1 MSPVPGRR
9 GPGNPEG
16 VPRSNRTL
24 EAPPDP
30 RPTLEQVAAL
40 AGVSRATVSRVVNG
54 SPKVSPVVRAQVE
67 RAVAKLGYVPNRAAR
82 SLVTRR
88 ADSVALVVS
97 EPHARFFSEPFF
109 AGMVRGVSGALAE
122 TGVQLLLLIAQDLA
136 DRPGDHPGSPP
147 DPPRGGRLERYVVG
161 GHVDGVLLASLH
173 GDDPL
178 PATLERAGVPAV
190 LVGRPAADR
199 GAPASHV
206 DADNRGGARA
216 AVGHLAGRGRRRIAT
231 ITGPLDM
238 GVGLDRLDGYRDGL
252 AAAGLDADPGL
263 VEPGDFTEEGGA
275 AATARLLERPG
286 PPVDAVFAASDLMAA
301 GALRA
306 LRTAGR
312 RVPEDVAVVG
322 FEDSAVARYAQ
333 PPLTT
338 VRQPIEE
345 MGRQATRLLLA
356 RMAGEAG
363 GMHLVLDTE
372 LVVRAST

>member
-1 MSPVPGRR
+1 MT
-9 GPGNPEG
+9 GP
-16 VPRSNRTL
+16 
-24 EAPPDP
+24 
-30 RPTLEQVAAL
+30 PTLEQVAAL

-54 SPKVSPVVRAQVE
+54 SPKVSPGVRAQVE

-109 AGMVRGVSGALAE
+109 AGMVRGVSAVLAG
-122 TGVQLLLLIAQDLA
+122 TGVQLVLLIAQDLP
-136 DRPGDHPGSPP
+136 DR
-147 DPPRGGRLERYVVG
+147 RRLERYVVG

-178 PATLERAGVPAV
+178 PGTLERAGVPAV
-190 LVGRPAADR
+190 LVGRPAGGAR
-199 GAPASHV
+199 GTASYV
-206 DADNRGGARA
+206 DADNRGGAGK
-216 AVGHLAGRGRRRIAT
+216 AVDHLARQGRRRIAT

-238 GVGLDRLDGYRDGL
+238 GVGLDRLEGYRDGL
-252 AAAGLDADPGL
+252 AAAGLAGAGDL
-263 VEPGDFTEEGGA
+263 VEAGDFTEEGGA
-275 AATARLLERPG
+275 TAMARLLERPG
-286 PPVDAVFAASDLMAA
+286 SPVDAVFAASDLMAA

-356 RMAGEAG
+356 RVAGEAS
-363 GMHLVLDTE
+363 GMHLILDTE
-372 LVVRAST
+372 LVVRSSA

>member
-1 MSPVPGRR
+1 MSSP
-9 GPGNPEG
+9 
-16 VPRSNRTL
+16 
-24 EAPPDP
+24 
-30 RPTLEQVAAL
+30 PTLEQVAAL

-109 AGMVRGVSGALAE
+109 AGMVRGVSAALAE
-122 TGVQLLLLIAQDLA
+122 TGVQLLLLIAQGLP
-136 DRPGDHPGSPP
+136 DRQ
-147 DPPRGGRLERYVVG
+147 RLQRYVVG

-178 PATLERAGVPAV
+178 PGALERAGVPAV
-190 LVGRPAADR
+190 LVGRPAEPV
-199 GAPASHV
+199 PASYV
-206 DADNRGGARA
+206 DADNRGGAGK
-216 AVGHLAGRGRRRIAT
+216 AVEHLVRRGRRRIAT

-238 GVGLDRLDGYRDGL
+238 GVGLDRLEGYRDGL
-252 AAAGLDADPGL
+252 AAAGLAVDEDL
-263 VEPGDFTEEGGA
+263 VETGDFTGEGGA
-275 AATARLLERPG
+275 AAMARLLARPG

-306 LRTAGR
+306 LRAAGR

-345 MGRQATRLLLA
+345 MGRQATRMLLA
-356 RMAGEAG
+356 KIAGETG
-363 GMHLVLDTE
+363 GMHLILDVD
-372 LVVRAST
+372 LVERASS

>member
-1 MSPVPGRR
+1 M
-9 GPGNPEG
+9 
-16 VPRSNRTL
+16 T
-24 EAPPDP
+24 A
-30 RPTLEQVAAL
+30 PTLEQVAAL

-82 SLVTRR
+82 ALVTRR

-109 AGMVRGVSGALAE
+109 AGMVRGVSAALAE
-122 TGVQLLLLIAQDLA
+122 TGVQLVLLIAQGLP
-136 DRPGDHPGSPP
+136 DR
-147 DPPRGGRLERYVVG
+147 GRVERYVVG

-178 PATLERAGVPAV
+178 PGALERAGVPAV
-190 LVGRPAADR
+190 LVGRPA
-199 GAPASHV
+199 GTAPASYV
-206 DADNRGGARA
+206 DADNRGGARK
-216 AVGHLAGRGRRRIAT
+216 AVDHLAGLGRRRIAT
-231 ITGPLDM
+231 IAGPQDM
-238 GVGLDRLDGYRDGL
+238 GVGLDRLEGYREGRAAAGL
-252 AAAGLDADPGL
+252 AAADDL
-263 VEPGDFTEEGGA
+263 VEAGDFTEEGGA
-275 AATARLLERPG
+275 AAMERLLRRPG
-286 PPVDAVFAASDLMAA
+286 RPVDAVFAASDLMAA

-306 LRTAGR
+306 LRAAGR
-312 RVPEDVAVVG
+312 RVPKDVAVVG

-356 RMAGEAG
+356 KVAGQAG
-363 GMHLVLDTE
+363 GMHLILDVE

>member
-1 MSPVPGRR
+1 MSSP
-9 GPGNPEG
+9 
-16 VPRSNRTL
+16 
-24 EAPPDP
+24 
-30 RPTLEQVAAL
+30 PTLEQVAAL

-88 ADSVALVVS
+88 ADSVALVAS

-109 AGMVRGVSGALAE
+109 AGMVRGVSAALAE
-122 TGVQLLLLIAQDLA
+122 TGVQLLLLIAQGLP
-136 DRPGDHPGSPP
+136 DRQ
-147 DPPRGGRLERYVVG
+147 RLQRYVVG

-178 PATLERAGVPAV
+178 PGALERAGVPAV
-190 LVGRPAADR
+190 LVGRPA
-199 GAPASHV
+199 GPVPASYV
-206 DADNRGGARA
+206 DADNRGGTGK
-216 AVGHLAGRGRRRIAT
+216 AVEHLVRRGRRRIAT

-238 GVGLDRLDGYRDGL
+238 GVGLDRLEGYRDGL
-252 AAAGLDADPGL
+252 TAAGLAADEDL

-275 AATARLLERPG
+275 AAMARLLARPG

-306 LRTAGR
+306 LRAAGR

-345 MGRQATRLLLA
+345 MGRQATRMLLA
-356 RMAGEAG
+356 KIAGETG
-363 GMHLVLDTE
+363 GMHLILDVD
-372 LVVRAST
+372 LVERAST

>member
-1 MSPVPGRR
+1 LS
-9 GPGNPEG
+9 GP
-16 VPRSNRTL
+16 
-24 EAPPDP
+24 
-30 RPTLEQVAAL
+30 PTLEQVAAL

-88 ADSVALVVS
+88 ADSIALVVS
-97 EPHARFFSEPFF
+97 EPHARFLSEPFF
-109 AGMVRGVSGALAE
+109 AGMVRGVSAALAE
-122 TGVQLLLLIAQDLA
+122 TGVQLVLLIAHD
-136 DRPGDHPGSPP
+136 PP
-147 DPPRGGRLERYVVG
+147 DRGRLERYVVG

-178 PATLERAGVPAV
+178 PGILDRAGVPAV
-190 LVGRPAADR
+190 LVGRPP
-199 GAPASHV
+199 GPTPATYV
-206 DADNRGGARA
+206 DADNRGGAGK
-216 AVGHLAGRGRRRIAT
+216 AVDHLVARGRRTIAT
-231 ITGPLDM
+231 ISGPLDM
-238 GVGLDRLDGYRDGL
+238 AVGLDRLDGWRDGL
-252 AAAGLDADPGL
+252 AAAGLDGAGDL
-263 VEPGDFTEEGGA
+263 VEAGDFTEEGGA
-275 AATARLLERPG
+275 AAMGRLLARPG
-286 PPVDAVFAASDLMAA
+286 DPVDAVFAASDLMAA

-306 LRTAGR
+306 LRAAGR

-356 RMAGEAG
+356 QVAGDAG
-363 GMHLVLDTE
+363 GMHLILDTE
-372 LVVRAST
+372 LVVRASA

>member
-1 MSPVPGRR
+1 M
-9 GPGNPEG
+9 
-16 VPRSNRTL
+16 TL
-24 EAPPDP
+24 P
-30 RPTLEQVAAL
+30 PTLEQVAAL

-54 SPKVSPVVRAQVE
+54 SPKVSPGVRAQVE
-67 RAVAKLGYVPNRAAR
+67 QAVAKLGYVPNRAAR

-109 AGMVRGVSGALAE
+109 AGMVRGVSAALAA
-122 TGVQLLLLIAQDLA
+122 TGVQLVLLIAQDLP
-136 DRPGDHPGSPP
+136 DR
-147 DPPRGGRLERYVVG
+147 RRLERYVVG

-178 PATLERAGVPAV
+178 PGTLERAGVPAV
-190 LVGRPAADR
+190 LVGRPTGR
-199 GAPASHV
+199 WTGGTVPASWV
-206 DADNRGGARA
+206 DADNRGGAGK
-216 AVGHLAGRGRRRIAT
+216 AVDHLARRGRRRIAT

-238 GVGLDRLDGYRDGL
+238 GVGLDRLEGYRDGL
-252 AAAGLDADPGL
+252 AAAGLAGAGDL
-263 VEPGDFTEEGGA
+263 VETGDFTEEGGA
-275 AATARLLERPG
+275 AAMARLLERPG
-286 PPVDAVFAASDLMAA
+286 SPVDAVFAASDLMAA

-356 RMAGEAG
+356 RVAGEAG
-363 GMHLVLDTE
+363 AMHLILDTD
-372 LVVRAST
+372 LVVRSSA

>member
-1 MSPVPGRR
+1 VTASP
-9 GPGNPEG
+9 
-16 VPRSNRTL
+16 
-24 EAPPDP
+24 
-30 RPTLEQVAAL
+30 PTLEQVAAL

-54 SPKVSPVVRAQVE
+54 SPGVRPEVRAQVE

-88 ADSVALVVS
+88 ADSIALVVS

-109 AGMVRGVSGALAE
+109 AGMVRGVSAALAE
-122 TGVQLLLLIAQDLA
+122 TGVQLLLLIAQDLP
-136 DRPGDHPGSPP
+136 DR
-147 DPPRGGRLERYVVG
+147 GRLERYVVG

-178 PATLERAGVPAV
+178 PAILERAGVPAV
-190 LVGRPAADR
+190 LVGRPPGEVAA
-199 GAPASHV
+199 SYV
-206 DADNRGGARA
+206 DADNRGGARK

-231 ITGPLDM
+231 IAGPGDM

-252 AAAGLDADPGL
+252 AAAGLAGAGEL
-263 VEPGDFTEEGGA
+263 VEIGDFSEESGA
-275 AATARLLERPG
+275 AAMERLLARPG

-306 LRTAGR
+306 LRAAGR

-322 FEDSAVARYAQ
+322 FEDSPVARYTQ

-338 VRQPIEE
+338 VRQPIED

-356 RMAGEAG
+356 EAAG
-363 GMHLVLDTE
+363 GGGRLRLILDVD
-372 LVVRAST
+372 LVVREST

>member
-1 MSPVPGRR
+1 VS
-9 GPGNPEG
+9 
-16 VPRSNRTL
+16 S
-24 EAPPDP
+24 
-30 RPTLEQVAAL
+30 PTLEQVAAL

-54 SPKVSPVVRAQVE
+54 SPRVRPEVRAQVE

-88 ADSVALVVS
+88 ADSIALVVS

-122 TGVQLLLLIAQDLA
+122 TGVQLLLLIAQDLP
-136 DRPGDHPGSPP
+136 DR
-147 DPPRGGRLERYVVG
+147 GRLERYVVG

-190 LVGRPAADR
+190 QVGRPP
-199 GAPASHV
+199 GATPASYV
-206 DADNRGGARA
+206 DADNRGGASK

-231 ITGPLDM
+231 IAGPLDM
-238 GVGLDRLDGYRDGL
+238 SVGRDRLDGYRDGL
-252 AAAGLDADPGL
+252 AAAGLAEAGEL
-263 VEPGDFTEEGGA
+263 VEAGDFSEESGA
-275 AATARLLERPG
+275 AAMERLLALPG
-286 PPVDAVFAASDLMAA
+286 RPVDAVFAASDLMAA

-338 VRQPIEE
+338 VRQPIED
-345 MGRQATRLLLA
+345 MGRQATRLLLTEA
-356 RMAGEAG
+356 AG
-363 GMHLVLDTE
+363 GRRRMRLILDVD

>member
-1 MSPVPGRR
+1 VTGGS
-9 GPGNPEG
+9 GP
-16 VPRSNRTL
+16 
-24 EAPPDP
+24 
-30 RPTLEQVAAL
+30 PTLEQVAAL

-54 SPKVSPVVRAQVE
+54 SPKVSPAVRAQVE

-88 ADSVALVVS
+88 ADLVALVVS

-109 AGMVRGVSGALAE
+109 AGVVRGVSAALAE
-122 TGVQLLLLIAQDLA
+122 TGVQLLLLIAQDLP
-136 DRPGDHPGSPP
+136 DR
-147 DPPRGGRLERYVVG
+147 GRLERHVVG

-178 PATLERAGVPAV
+178 PGTLERAGVPAV
-190 LVGRPAADR
+190 LIGRPVARGGPGDR
-199 GAPASHV
+199 GSRGSYV
-206 DADNRGGARA
+206 DADNRGGAGK
-216 AVGHLAGRGRRRIAT
+216 AVAHLARRGRRRIAT
-231 ITGPLDM
+231 ITGSLDM
-238 GVGLDRLDGYRDGL
+238 GVGQDRLEGYRDGL
-252 AAAGLDADPGL
+252 AAAGLAGAGDL
-263 VEPGDFTEEGGA
+263 VETGDFTEEGGA
-275 AATARLLERPG
+275 AAMGRLLERPG
-286 PPVDAVFAASDLMAA
+286 DPVDAVFAASDLMAA

-306 LRTAGR
+306 LRAAGR

-356 RMAGEAG
+356 QVAGEAG
-363 GMHLVLDTE
+363 GMRLILDTE
-372 LVVRAST
+372 LVVRASA

>member
-1 MSPVPGRR
+1 MSP
-9 GPGNPEG
+9 
-16 VPRSNRTL
+16 
-24 EAPPDP
+24 
-30 RPTLEQVAAL
+30 PTLEQVAAL

-54 SPKVSPVVRAQVE
+54 SPRVSPAVRAQVE

-109 AGMVRGVSGALAE
+109 AGMVRGVSAALAE
-122 TGVQLLLLIAQDLA
+122 TGVQLLLLIAHDLR
-136 DRPGDHPGSPP
+136 DRP
-147 DPPRGGRLERYVVG
+147 DPPGRGRLERYVVG

-190 LVGRPAADR
+190 LVGRPA
-199 GAPASHV
+199 GPVPGSWV
-206 DADNRGGARA
+206 DADNRGGARM
-216 AVGHLAGRGRRRIAT
+216 AVDHLARRGRRRIAT

-238 GVGLDRLDGYRDGL
+238 GVGVDRLDGYRDGL
-252 AAAGLDADPGL
+252 AAAGLAGGGGL
-263 VEPGDFTEEGGA
+263 VEGGDFTEEGGA
-275 AATARLLERPG
+275 AAMVRLLRRPG

-306 LRTAGR
+306 LRAAGR
-312 RVPEDVAVVG
+312 RVPDDVAVVG

-356 RMAGEAG
+356 KVAGEAG
-363 GMHLVLDTE
+363 GMHLVLDVE
-372 LVVRAST
+372 LVVRASA

>member
-1 MSPVPGRR
+1 MTGGS
-9 GPGNPEG
+9 GP
-16 VPRSNRTL
+16 
-24 EAPPDP
+24 
-30 RPTLEQVAAL
+30 PTLEQVAAL

-54 SPKVSPVVRAQVE
+54 SPKVSPAVRAQVE

-109 AGMVRGVSGALAE
+109 AGMVRGVSAALAE
-122 TGVQLLLLIAQDLA
+122 TGVQLLLLIAQALP
-136 DRPGDHPGSPP
+136 DRGW
-147 DPPRGGRLERYVVG
+147 LERYVVG

-178 PATLERAGVPAV
+178 PGTLERAGVPAV
-190 LVGRPAADR
+190 LIGRPVDQAAP
-199 GAPASHV
+199 GSYV
-206 DADNRGGARA
+206 DADNRGGAGK
-216 AVGHLAGRGRRRIAT
+216 AVGHLARRGRRRIAT
-231 ITGPLDM
+231 ITGSLDM
-238 GVGLDRLDGYRDGL
+238 GVGQDRLEGYRDGL
-252 AAAGLDADPGL
+252 AAAGLAGAGGL
-263 VEPGDFTEEGGA
+263 VETGDFTEEGGA
-275 AATARLLERPG
+275 AAMSRLLERPG
-286 PPVDAVFAASDLMAA
+286 DPVDAVFAASDLMAA

-306 LRTAGR
+306 LRAAGR

-356 RMAGEAG
+356 QVAGEAG
-363 GMHLVLDTE
+363 GMHLILDTE
-372 LVVRAST
+372 LVVRASA

>member
-1 MSPVPGRR
+1 VT
-9 GPGNPEG
+9 GP
-16 VPRSNRTL
+16 
-24 EAPPDP
+24 
-30 RPTLEQVAAL
+30 PTLEQVAAL

-54 SPKVSPVVRAQVE
+54 SPKVSPGVRAQVE

-109 AGMVRGVSGALAE
+109 AGMVRGVSAALAGS
-122 TGVQLLLLIAQDLA
+122 GVQLVLLIAQDLP
-136 DRPGDHPGSPP
+136 DR
-147 DPPRGGRLERYVVG
+147 GRLERYVVG

-178 PATLERAGVPAV
+178 PGTLERAGVPAV
-190 LVGRPAADR
+190 LVGRPAGVVPR
-199 GAPASHV
+199 SNGTVPASWV
-206 DADNRGGARA
+206 DADNRGGAGK
-216 AVGHLAGRGRRRIAT
+216 AVGHLARQGRRRIAT

-238 GVGLDRLDGYRDGL
+238 GVGLDRLEGYRDGL
-252 AAAGLDADPGL
+252 AAAGLAGAGDL
-263 VEPGDFTEEGGA
+263 VETGDFTEEGGA
-275 AATARLLERPG
+275 AAMARLLERPG
-286 PPVDAVFAASDLMAA
+286 SPVDAVFAASDMMAA

-356 RMAGEAG
+356 RVAGEAG
-363 GMHLVLDTE
+363 GMHLILDTE
-372 LVVRAST
+372 LVVRASA

>member
-1 MSPVPGRR
+1 MTSSSP
-9 GPGNPEG
+9 
-16 VPRSNRTL
+16 
-24 EAPPDP
+24 
-30 RPTLEQVAAL
+30 PTLEQVAAL

-97 EPHARFFSEPFF
+97 ESRARFFSEPFF
-109 AGMVRGVSGALAE
+109 AGMVRGVSAALTE
-122 TGVQLLLLIAQDLA
+122 TGVQLLLLIAQDLP
-136 DRPGDHPGSPP
+136 DR
-147 DPPRGGRLERYVVG
+147 RRLQRYVVG

-178 PATLERAGVPAV
+178 PGALERAGVPAV
-190 LVGRPAADR
+190 LVGRPT
-199 GAPASHV
+199 GPALVSYV
-206 DADNRGGARA
+206 DADNRGGAGK
-216 AVGHLAGRGRRRIAT
+216 AVEHLARRGHRRIAT

-252 AAAGLDADPGL
+252 AAAGLAGDEDL
-263 VEPGDFTEEGGA
+263 VELGDFTEEGGA
-275 AATARLLERPG
+275 AAMARLLARPG

-301 GALRA
+301 GALLA
-306 LRTAGR
+306 LRAAGR
-312 RVPEDVAVVG
+312 RVPDDVAVVG
-322 FEDSAVARYAQ
+322 FEDSVVARYAQ

-356 RMAGEAG
+356 RAAGEPT
-363 GMHLVLDTE
+363 GMHLILDVE
-372 LVVRAST
+372 LVVRASA

>member
-1 MSPVPGRR
+1 MTSSP
-9 GPGNPEG
+9 
-16 VPRSNRTL
+16 
-24 EAPPDP
+24 
-30 RPTLEQVAAL
+30 PTLEQVAAL

-54 SPKVSPVVRAQVE
+54 SPKVSPEVRAQVE

-97 EPHARFFSEPFF
+97 ESHARFFSEPFF
-109 AGMVRGVSGALAE
+109 AGMVRGVSAALAE
-122 TGVQLLLLIAQDLA
+122 TGVQLLLLIAQDLP
-136 DRPGDHPGSPP
+136 DRS
-147 DPPRGGRLERYVVG
+147 RLERYVVG
-161 GHVDGVLLASLH
+161 GHVDGVRLASLH
-173 GDDPL
+173 GDDPPPGALARAGGPAGLAGRPPRPL
-178 PATLERAGVPAV
+178 PA
-190 LVGRPAADR
+190 
-199 GAPASHV
+199 SYV
-206 DADNRGGARA
+206 DADNRGGAGK
-216 AVGHLAGRGRRRIAT
+216 AVEHLVRRGRRRIAT

-238 GVGLDRLDGYRDGL
+238 GVGLDRLEGYREGL
-252 AAAGLDADPGL
+252 AAAGLAADEDL

-275 AATARLLERPG
+275 AAMARLLARPG

-306 LRTAGR
+306 LRAAGR

-345 MGRQATRLLLA
+345 MGRQATRMLLA
-356 RMAGEAG
+356 KIAGETG
-363 GMHLVLDTE
+363 GMHLILDVD

>member
-1 MSPVPGRR
+1 MSSP
-9 GPGNPEG
+9 
-16 VPRSNRTL
+16 
-24 EAPPDP
+24 
-30 RPTLEQVAAL
+30 PTLEQVAAL

-109 AGMVRGVSGALAE
+109 AGMVRGVSAALAE
-122 TGVQLLLLIAQDLA
+122 TGVQLLLLIAQDLP
-136 DRPGDHPGSPP
+136 DR
-147 DPPRGGRLERYVVG
+147 RRLQRYVVG

-178 PATLERAGVPAV
+178 PGALERAGVPAV
-190 LVGRPAADR
+190 LVGRPAR
-199 GAPASHV
+199 GGPGDLASYV
-206 DADNRGGARA
+206 DADNRGGAGK
-216 AVGHLAGRGRRRIAT
+216 AVEHLARRGRRRIAT

-238 GVGLDRLDGYRDGL
+238 GVGLDRLEGYRDGL
-252 AAAGLDADPGL
+252 AAAGLAADEDL
-263 VEPGDFTEEGGA
+263 VETGDFTEEGGA
-275 AATARLLERPG
+275 AAMARLLARPG

-306 LRTAGR
+306 LRAAGR

-345 MGRQATRLLLA
+345 MGRQATRMLLA
-356 RMAGEAG
+356 KIAGETG
-363 GMHLVLDTE
+363 GMHLILDVD
-372 LVVRAST
+372 LVERAST